1 MPGIRV
7 LITTIPGRNSLLRRA
22 LASVSAQTVAPN
34 AVVIVRG
41 RGLGLG
47 DRSAMIEPVTKGLHW
62 LYNSGAPGAANAWNT
77 GIDYIAQNW
86 PDDYLAILDDDDTWD
101 PDHLEQCMARAALQA
116 YRPELLISGLRA
128 WVDGIEQAREPMHSA
143 CVDDFLVGNPG
154 WQGSNTFI
162 RVATLLRAGRFTPGL
177 TSCNDRD
184 LAIRVLSLEGVR
196 PAFTG
201 RHTVNW
207 HHDHG
212 RTSLSSM
219 GSASKLDGLA
229 QFHQL
234 HGWRMTPEIEARFFD
249 RARDLFGLSRDLILQ
264 RKKEL
269 DHAP

>member
-7 LITTIPGRNSLLRRA
+7 LIATVPGRTSLLRRA

-34 AVVIVRG
+34 AVVIVCDCG
-41 RGLGLG
+41 MGPG
-47 DRSAMIEPVTKGLHW
+47 DRAAMVEPVTEGLHW
-62 LYNSGAPGAANAWNT
+62 LYNPGLPGAANAWNA

-101 PDHLEQCMARAALQA
+101 PDHLAECMVCAVQAAW
-116 YRPELLISGLRA
+116 PELVISGLRA
-128 WVDGIEQAREPMHSA
+128 WVDGTEQAREPISSV
-143 CVDDFLVGNPG
+143 CVSDFLAGNPG

-162 RVATLLRAGRFTPGL
+162 RIATLLRAGRFTPGL

-184 LAIRVLSLEGVR
+184 LAIRVLSLDGVR

-229 QFHQL
+229 RFHQL
-234 HGWRMTPEIEARFFD
+234 HGWRMTPEIEARYFT

-264 RKKEL
+264 RQKEL

>member
-7 LITTIPGRNSLLRRA
+7 LIATVPGRNSLLRRA

-34 AVVIVRG
+34 AVVIVRD
-41 RGLGLG
+41 RGLGLR
-47 DRSAMIEPVTKGLHW
+47 DRSAMVEPVTEGLHW

-77 GIDYIAQNW
+77 GIDYIAQRW

-101 PDHLEQCMARAALQA
+101 PDHLAECMVCAVQKAL
-116 YRPELLISGLRA
+116 PELVISGLRA
-128 WVDGIEQAREPMHSA
+128 WEPMSSV
-143 CVDDFLVGNPG
+143 CVSDFLVGNPG

-162 RVATLLRAGRFTPGL
+162 RIATLLRAGRFTPGL

-184 LAIRVLSLEGVR
+184 LAIRVLSLDGVR

-207 HHDHG
+207 YHDHG

-229 QFHQL
+229 RFHQL
-234 HGWRMTPEIEARFFD
+234 HSWRMAPEIEARYFN

-264 RKKEL
+264 RQKEL